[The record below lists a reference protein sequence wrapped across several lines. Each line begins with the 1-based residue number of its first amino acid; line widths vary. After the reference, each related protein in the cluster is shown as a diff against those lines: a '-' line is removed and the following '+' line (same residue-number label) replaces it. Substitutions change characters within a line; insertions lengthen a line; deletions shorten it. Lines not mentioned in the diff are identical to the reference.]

1 MAQDSQM
8 TPYLVDLVHDQ
19 VPSRP
24 GSVFHRKED
33 VTVEPV
39 SIGMAAVPG
48 LEERTDGL
56 LSYEV

>member
-1 MAQDSQM
+1 M